1 MRAALCA
8 MTAGAMLVTVMS
20 SSAIAAPQEEPEAP
34 AVVEEQHGAE
44 DVGGEDQGPAETPST
59 PESEAEV
66 APVPAPEPGEA
77 PETIAVEGIT
87 MVVLTELE
95 PVGIEA
101 GSTETPEAVVSHEG
115 SVNLVTDGGNVIE
128 LEAGEAHDYASG
140 QPVSATFEVPE
151 TVREEVVQQLD
162 GGALETDELV
172 ELVAE
177 TAAELEQPLE
187 PLAFEVQDLEVDAA
201 VGAASYTHT
210 VDVVYLER
218 SGNALPS
225 SATLSALISR
235 LSAYWKTESNNQI
248 TAINVNAT
256 RAYNM
261 PTSLC
266 GNTYGIWNWAASQL
280 GRTTSY
286 YLGSAPRHL
295 AVLESTAACSASPG
309 TGLGTVGAGVNS
321 GGLIWGTVD
330 RAYPAR
336 WNSVTFHE
344 FGHNISLGHAN
355 ELDCAAA
362 VYDTPGF
369 TKIADRRVKPTNA
382 SCAVQE
388 YWDFVDVMGWSYYI
402 HDGNGNWVASS
413 FDNVAALNTTQRMV
427 IGAIPAT
434 AQKQVTAAGGY
445 TQIVDLKPST
455 ETGAST
461 TRAITI
467 TPAGTTQ
474 KYVLEYRA
482 GQGRDANALY
492 NRWQTVMSGADKLKK
507 GPGVRVLR
515 DTGFGINASVAL
527 YRPAFSGEG
536 TLSKYSYMKP
546 GATFTA
552 NGTGFTARV
561 ISMTATNAQVEIKLK
576 TPTFTAGSVA
586 ITGNAVVGQQL
597 TATRSGW
604 APTSGVNYGYQW
616 KRNGANIAGA
626 TAQTYTPVSA
636 DANTRLTVAITGSVG
651 GTSPQT
657 KAATSAA
664 KTVLVAGQRISGASR
679 YETAVK
685 ISQHAYPSTTGGT
698 VIVATG
704 ENYPDALGAAP
715 LGAKLKAPMLLTGSK
730 SLPQVTENELT
741 RLRPSKVYI
750 VGGKGVVSPAI
761 EKQIETLIKQL
772 RPAATVER
780 LAGKD
785 RYSTSEAIV
794 REGWPNGSATR
805 VFIATGAGF
814 ADALS
819 AGAAAGSLN
828 APVVLVPGSSASA
841 PASAKKL
848 LTDLGASTLYIA
860 GGTGAVSSS
869 LVNSIKGTRTVERF
883 SGSSRYDTSAK
894 IGTRF
899 GTVGGSLYL
908 ANGGG
913 FADALTGA
921 AVAGSKKA
929 PMLLSQGGCL
939 PKSIRGA
946 QETLLP
952 GTIWLLG
959 GKGALSDAVATGR
972 VCAQ

>member
-657 KAATSAA
+657 KSATSAQ
-664 KTVLVAGQRISGASR
+664 KTVRSASYQLPAPKRISGTSR
-679 YETAVK
+679 YATAVE
-685 ISQHAYPSTTGGT
+685 ISKHAYPSRTGGT
-698 VIVATG
+698 VIIATG
-704 ENYPDALGAAP
+704 QDYPDALSAAP
-715 LGAKLKAPMLLTGSK
+715 LGAKLGAPMLLTMK
-730 SLPQVTENELT
+730 QSLPQVTVDEINRLKPTTIYVIGGTGVISET
-741 RLRPSKVYI
+741 VKAEVQALRP
-750 VGGKGVVSPAI
+750 G
-761 EKQIETLIKQL
+761 
-772 RPAATVER
+772 ATVQR
-780 LAGKD
+780 LSGAN
-785 RYSTSEAIV
+785 RFETSAAIA
-794 REGWPNGSATR
+794 RKGWPSGSPR

-819 AGAAAGSLN
+819 AGSAAGSIG
-828 APVVLVPGSSASA
+828 APVVLVPGASSTA
-841 PASAKKL
+841 PSSTVAL
-848 LTDLGASTLYIA
+848 LNTLGTTELYVS
-860 GGTGAVSSS
+860 GGTGAVSAGV
-869 LVNSIKGTRTVERF
+869 VNSIKGSRAVERF
-883 SGSSRYDTSAK
+883 SGKSRYDTSAK
-894 IGTRF
+894 LGERFSTIGSSMY
-899 GTVGGSLYL
+899 V
-908 ANGGG
+908 ANGSG

-921 AVAGSKKA
+921 VVAGVKKA
-929 PMLLSQGGCL
+929 PMLLSQKTCV
-939 PKSIRGA
+939 PQSIRNA
-946 QETLLP
+946 QYQVLP
-952 GTIWLLG
+952 SSMWLLG
-959 GKGALSDAVATGR
+959 GKGVLTDTAPTGR
-972 VCAQ
+972 VC